1 VTDGGVPKWAAAAR
15 VSLRDGE
22 GSVVWE
28 RVVDLWWKTEEAVSF
43 VGPPKGQHAKIRPT
57 QVQGW
62 IARARTG
69 GPNPALVD
77 VFAFAS
83 QWWKWWMALN
93 PEWRKTGVTDGERLR
108 KSGEGEWGSTVQT
121 GPNGM
126 LNVLICLRWW
136 RDVIDETELG
146 AWEEALK
153 DVSWV
158 MEQNK

>member
-1 VTDGGVPKWAAAAR
+1 
-15 VSLRDGE
+15 
-22 GSVVWE
+22 
-28 RVVDLWWKTEEAVSF
+28 
-43 VGPPKGQHAKIRPT
+43 
-57 QVQGW
+57 
-62 IARARTG
+62 
-69 GPNPALVD
+69 
-77 VFAFAS
+77 
-83 QWWKWWMALN
+83 MALN

-108 KSGEGEWGSTVQT
+108 KSREGEWGSTVQT